1 MFENLT
7 DRIGDIFGRLRSKGR
22 LSETQIDDVIEEVR
36 IALLEADVNLQV
48 AKDFQKSVR
57 ERCLETEIHKALNP
71 AQQVI
76 KAVNEELVSILGGET
91 LTISYADKPPTVVL
105 LAGLQGVGKTTNAVK
120 LAKWFKS
127 QGRNP
132 LLIGADLQRP
142 AAVEQLRTLASS
154 IQVPVFSQESDPV
167 SVVKQGIQEAKN
179 TGRDVVI
186 CDTAGRLTIDE
197 EMMQQ
202 IRQISDQIEPHYT
215 LLVIDAMTGQEA
227 VNVAESFDNKLSID
241 AMILTKLD
249 GDARGGAAL
258 SAKSVVGKPIAFA
271 SIGEKIED
279 FELFHPDRLASR
291 ILGMGDVLTLI
302 EKAEDAFDEKEAEL
316 ATQKL
321 ISGQFTLEDFLDQM
335 RQLKKMGPLENIV
348 GMMPDLPPGA
358 DPSDVDES
366 RLVRM
371 EAIITS
377 MTPEERQSPVM
388 IDGSRRSRIA
398 KGSGTSVQE
407 VSLLLKQF
415 KEIKRMMKGAV
426 KPRKNN
432 KRKGPNKRKKVKPS
446 SRVKQKK
453 TLNQA
458 LSDTSKQ
465 FDLGEF
471 GTFQN

>member
-22 LSETQIDDVIEEVR
+22 LSEAQIDDVIEEVR

-241 AMILTKLD
+241 AMIITKLD

-458 LSDTSKQ
+458 LSDTSNQ

>member
-1 MFENLT
+1 MFDTLT
-7 DRIGDIFGRLRSKGR
+7 DRLGDIFGRLKSKGR
-22 LSETQIDDVIEEVR
+22 LSESQINDVLDEVR
-36 IALLEADVNLQV
+36 IALLEADVNLEV
-48 AKDFQKSVR
+48 AKGFQENVFS
-57 ERCLETEIHKALNP
+57 RCLETEIHKVLNP

-76 KAVNEELVSILGGET
+76 KAVNEELISILGGES
-91 LTISYADKPPTVVL
+91 LTISFAEKPPTIVL

-127 QGRNP
+127 QGRTP

-142 AAVEQLRTLASS
+142 AAVEQLRTLAET
-154 IQVPVFSQESDPV
+154 IDVPVFSQNDDPV
-167 SVVKQGIQEAKN
+167 AVASRGIEQARQ

-197 EMMQQ
+197 KMMQE
-202 IRQISDQIEPHYT
+202 IREISDAIEPHYT
-215 LLVIDAMTGQEA
+215 FLVVDAMTGQDA
-227 VNVAESFDNKLSID
+227 VNIAESFHNQLSLD

-271 SIGEKIED
+271 SIGENIDD
-279 FELFHPDRLASR
+279 FEQFHPDRLASR

-302 EKAEDAFDEKEAEL
+302 EKAEDAFDEQETKRA
-316 ATQKL
+316 AQKL

-335 RQLKKMGPLENIV
+335 QQLKKMGPLESIV

-377 MTPEERQSPVM
+377 MTSEERNSPAI

-415 KEIKRMMKGAV
+415 KEIKRMMKGSV
-426 KPRKNN
+426 KPRKKN
-432 KRKGPNKRKKVKPS
+432 KRKGSNKRKKSKPS
-446 SRVKQKK
+446 SRVKQKSQLDDLDSG
-453 TLNQA
+453 T
-458 LSDTSKQ
+458 TGE
-465 FDLGEF
+465 FDLSEF
-471 GTFQN
+471 GTFSN

>member
-22 LSETQIDDVIEEVR
+22 LSEAQIDDVIEEVR

-377 MTPEERQSPVM
+377 MTLEERQSPVM

-432 KRKGPNKRKKVKPS
+432 KRKGPNKRKKIKPS

-453 TLNQA
+453 TLNQS

>member
-22 LSETQIDDVIEEVR
+22 LSEAQIDDVIEEVR

-154 IQVPVFSQESDPV
+154 IEVPVFSQESDPV

-241 AMILTKLD
+241 AMIITKLD

-358 DPSDVDES
+358 GPSDVDES

-446 SRVKQKK
+446 LRVKQKK

>member
-22 LSETQIDDVIEEVR
+22 LSEAQIDDVIEEVR

-241 AMILTKLD
+241 AMIITKLD

-377 MTPEERQSPVM
+377 MTLEERQSPVM

>member
-22 LSETQIDDVIEEVR
+22 LSEAQIDDVIEEVR
-36 IALLEADVNLQV
+36 TALLEADVNLQV

-154 IQVPVFSQESDPV
+154 IQVPVYSQESDPV

-302 EKAEDAFDEKEAEL
+302 EKAEDAFDEKEAQL

>member
-1 MFENLT
+1 
-7 DRIGDIFGRLRSKGR
+7 
-22 LSETQIDDVIEEVR
+22 
-36 IALLEADVNLQV
+36 
-48 AKDFQKSVR
+48 
-57 ERCLETEIHKALNP
+57 
-71 AQQVI
+71 
-76 KAVNEELVSILGGET
+76 
-91 LTISYADKPPTVVL
+91 
-105 LAGLQGVGKTTNAVK
+105 
-120 LAKWFKS
+120 
-127 QGRNP
+127 
-132 LLIGADLQRP
+132 
-142 AAVEQLRTLASS
+142 
-154 IQVPVFSQESDPV
+154 
-167 SVVKQGIQEAKN
+167 
-179 TGRDVVI
+179 
-186 CDTAGRLTIDE
+186 
-197 EMMQQ
+197 
-202 IRQISDQIEPHYT
+202 
-215 LLVIDAMTGQEA
+215 
-227 VNVAESFDNKLSID
+227 
-241 AMILTKLD
+241 
-249 GDARGGAAL
+249 
-258 SAKSVVGKPIAFA
+258 
-271 SIGEKIED
+271 
-279 FELFHPDRLASR
+279 
-291 ILGMGDVLTLI
+291 MGDVLTLI

-377 MTPEERQSPVM
+377 MTLEERQSPVM

-432 KRKGPNKRKKVKPS
+432 KRKGSNKRKKVKPS

-458 LSDTSKQ
+458 LSDTSNQ

>member
-22 LSETQIDDVIEEVR
+22 LSEAQIDDVIEEVR

-377 MTPEERQSPVM
+377 MTLEERQSPVM

-432 KRKGPNKRKKVKPS
+432 KRKGPNKRKKIKPS

>member
-22 LSETQIDDVIEEVR
+22 LSEAQIDDVIEEVR

-377 MTPEERQSPVM
+377 MTLEERQSPVM

>member
-22 LSETQIDDVIEEVR
+22 LSEAQIDDVIEEVR

-377 MTPEERQSPVM
+377 MTLEERQSPVM

-453 TLNQA
+453 TLNQS

>member
-1 MFENLT
+1 
-7 DRIGDIFGRLRSKGR
+7 
-22 LSETQIDDVIEEVR
+22 
-36 IALLEADVNLQV
+36 
-48 AKDFQKSVR
+48 
-57 ERCLETEIHKALNP
+57 
-71 AQQVI
+71 
-76 KAVNEELVSILGGET
+76 
-91 LTISYADKPPTVVL
+91 
-105 LAGLQGVGKTTNAVK
+105 
-120 LAKWFKS
+120 
-127 QGRNP
+127 
-132 LLIGADLQRP
+132 
-142 AAVEQLRTLASS
+142 
-154 IQVPVFSQESDPV
+154 
-167 SVVKQGIQEAKN
+167 
-179 TGRDVVI
+179 
-186 CDTAGRLTIDE
+186 
-197 EMMQQ
+197 MQQ

-377 MTPEERQSPVM
+377 MTLEERQSPVM

-432 KRKGPNKRKKVKPS
+432 KRKGPNKRKKIKPS

>member
-22 LSETQIDDVIEEVR
+22 LSEAQIDDVIEEVR

-154 IQVPVFSQESDPV
+154 IRVPVFSQESDPV

>member
-22 LSETQIDDVIEEVR
+22 LSEAQIDDVIEEVR

-241 AMILTKLD
+241 AMIITKLD

-432 KRKGPNKRKKVKPS
+432 KRKGSNKRKKVKPS

-458 LSDTSKQ
+458 LSDTSNQ

>member
-1 MFENLT
+1 MFDTLT
-7 DRIGDIFGRLRSKGR
+7 DRLGDIFGRLKSKGR
-22 LSETQIDDVIEEVR
+22 LSESQINAVLDEVR
-36 IALLEADVNLQV
+36 IALLEADVNLEV
-48 AKDFQKSVR
+48 AKAFQENVFS
-57 ERCLETEIHKALNP
+57 RCLEAEIHKALNP

-76 KAVNEELVSILGGET
+76 KSVNEELISILGGES
-91 LTISYADKPPTVVL
+91 LTISFAEKSPTIVL

-132 LLIGADLQRP
+132 LLVGADLQRP
-142 AAVEQLRTLASS
+142 AAVEQLRTLAES
-154 IQVPVFSQESDPV
+154 INVPVFSQNDDPV
-167 SVVKQGIQEAKN
+167 AVASQGLEEARR

-197 EMMQQ
+197 KMMQE
-202 IRQISDQIEPHYT
+202 IREISDAIEPHYT
-215 LLVIDAMTGQEA
+215 FLVVDAMTGQDA
-227 VNVAESFDNKLSID
+227 ANIAESFHSQLSLD

-271 SIGEKIED
+271 SIGENIDD
-279 FELFHPDRLASR
+279 FEQFHPDRLASR

-302 EKAEDAFDEKEAEL
+302 EKAEDAFDEEETKL

-335 RQLKKMGPLENIV
+335 QQLKKMGPLENIV
-348 GMMPDLPPGA
+348 GMMPDLPLGA

-377 MTPEERQSPVM
+377 MTSEERNSPAI

-415 KEIKRMMKGAV
+415 KEIKRMMKGSV
-426 KPRKNN
+426 KPRKKN
-432 KRKGPNKRKKVKPS
+432 KRKGSNKRKKSKPS
-446 SRVKQKK
+446 SRVKQRNPLDGLDSG
-453 TLNQA
+453 TTGEFD
-458 LSDTSKQ
+458 LSD
-465 FDLGEF
+465 F
-471 GTFQN
+471 GTFSN